1 MYTPKK
7 KDYAYKFGCGRY
19 IQEQG
24 AVKRTAAEVLRI
36 NCKKAV
42 IVGGKTA
49 LSVAL
54 DKIKASLDEKNVG
67 YEVAEHNGYC
77 SFEAA
82 EKISSFM
89 KESGCDIVIGVGG
102 GKIMDLAKA
111 IAAMADT
118 PVINIP
124 TSAATCAA
132 CTPLS
137 VMYTEQ
143 GQTVP
148 GSTKHR
154 LSVNAV
160 LVDLDFMLTQPPRLL
175 IAGAYDSMAKYIETA
190 MRIKGKT
197 EDEMQLGIDYAF
209 LLSKQ
214 IYEDIRRLLPEALEA
229 LKNGVCTK
237 AFEKLVYINLGVTGV
252 ISGIAKGSGQTAFA
266 HEFYEAVRT
275 VFTKEAA
282 SFIHGELV
290 GMALAL
296 QLHYN
301 GEPENIAG
309 IRELLTEYG
318 LPVFLR
324 DINVEP
330 SEENMKKLFD
340 DMAATSSMEAEG
352 EKGKAKLMD
361 AIHVLV

>member
-19 IQEQG
+19 IQESG
-24 AVKRTAAEVLRI
+24 AVKRTATEVLRL

-54 DKIKASLDEKNVG
+54 NGIKASLEEKNVA
-67 YEVAEHNGYC
+67 YVVKEHNGYC

-82 EKISSFM
+82 YEISDLM
-89 KESGCDIVIGVGG
+89 KSENCDIVIGVGG

-111 IAAMADT
+111 IAAIADT

-160 LVDLDFMLTQPPRLL
+160 LVDIDFMLTQPPRLL

-214 IYEDIRRLLPEALEA
+214 IYEDIRRLLPEALET
-229 LKNGVCTK
+229 LKNGVTTK

-266 HEFYEAVRT
+266 HEFYEAIRT

-296 QLHYN
+296 QLDYN
-301 GEPENIAG
+301 GDPEKIAG

-318 LPVFLR
+318 LPVFLK

-330 SEENMKKLFD
+330 TEENLKKLFD
-340 DMAATSSMEAEG
+340 DMAQTSSMESEG
-352 EKGKAKLMD
+352 VQGRIKLMD
-361 AIHVLV
+361 ALHVLV